1 MTVIA
6 PIFPPKENPIIVT
19 EKSKAIRITLNGTF
33 GKCPEII
40 IGMASYGAVPIST
53 SIYKAAVRMNSITD
67 GISTAIRTGS
77 VVKKSI
83 PANVVAVG
91 VPCRVL
97 REITEEDRQY
107 YYRDRAFDVEDYR

>member
-1 MTVIA
+1 MISPSHWITGPRARIIMTVIA

-53 SIYKAAVRMNSITD
+53 SIYKAAARMNSITD
-67 GISTAIRTGS
+67 GISTAIRTGNA
-77 VVKKSI
+77 VKSL
-83 PANVVAVG
+83 PA
-91 VPCRVL
+91 VPGSRSM
-97 REITEEDRQY
+97 
-107 YYRDRAFDVEDYR
+107 